1 MQKQDQSLNEVQER
15 FGEYEQRMDDNQRSL
30 MTIKDHLQF
39 NERFTRMLTRENQV
53 LRMKLAH
60 KEQLFKSPRHEAGKT
75 NLKDGQTSQDSL
87 RREIH
92 TLHEAQKSHESR

>member
-1 MQKQDQSLNEVQER
+1 MQKQDESLNEVQESLSQ
-15 FGEYEQRMDDNQRSL
+15 YEKRMDDNYKSL

-39 NERFTRMLTRENQV
+39 NERLTRMLTQENQV

-60 KEQLFKSPRHEAGKT
+60 KERLFKSPSHEARKS
-75 NLKDGQTSQDSL
+75 KDRQTTQENL

>member
-1 MQKQDQSLNEVQER
+1 
-15 FGEYEQRMDDNQRSL
+15 MDDNQKSL

-53 LRMKLAH
+53 LQMKVAH
-60 KEQLFKSPRHEAGKT
+60 KEQLFRGLSPSHEAGKT
-75 NLKDGQTSQDSL
+75 KDRKTSQENL

>member
-1 MQKQDQSLNEVQER
+1 MLKQDQSLNEVLER
-15 FGEYEQRMDDNQRSL
+15 LGEYEQRMDDNHKSL

-53 LRMKLAH
+53 LRMKLTH
-60 KEQLFKSPRHEAGKT
+60 KEQLVNSPSHEAGKS
-75 NLKDGQTSQDSL
+75 KDRRTSQENL